1 MQSGFPFTK
10 FADRLASLVELSP
23 DDVDLL
29 AKMPATIGHFGS
41 RDVVAR
47 KGDRPSTCC
56 LLLQGYLCWTS
67 DGESQQQI
75 TSLHVPGDVPDLQ
88 SISAPQLQFDLTAFG
103 PVVVAFVPHR
113 FFREVNESSARLA
126 RALSLLMLT
135 DVWCLR
141 NWICNLAT
149 RDALARVAHLL
160 CELTVRLQAVGQAR
174 DFRFLSPFTQTDLAA
189 ACAISAVHANRTIQE
204 LRRRRLLQ
212 WTSRTIEIT
221 DWGGLARLAGFQ
233 PDYLGLRKPP
243 LPTTKDFLPAITEL
257 RA

>member
-10 FADRLASLVELSP
+10 FADRLASVAELSS
-23 DDVDLL
+23 DDLELL
-29 AKMPATIGHFGS
+29 SKMPATIGHFGS
-41 RDVVAR
+41 RDIVAR
-47 KGDRPSTCC
+47 KGDRPSNCC
-56 LLLQGYLCWTS
+56 LLLQGYLCWTV
-67 DGESQQQI
+67 DGDSQQQI
-75 TSLHVPGDVPDLQ
+75 TSLHVPGDIPDLQ
-88 SISAPQLQFDLTAFG
+88 TISAPRLQFDLTAFG

-113 FFREVNESSARLA
+113 FFRELSESSARLS
-126 RALSLLMLT
+126 RALSLLMLS

-174 DFRFLSPFTQTDLAA
+174 DYRFISPFTQTDLAA

-221 DWGGLARLAGFQ
+221 DWAGLVQLAGFQ
-233 PDYLGLRKPP
+233 PDYLGLRQPAPP
-243 LPTTKDFLPAITEL
+243 ESKAYNSLVAEI

>member
-10 FADRLASLVELSP
+10 FADRLASLVELSS

-41 RDVVAR
+41 RDIVAR
-47 KGDRPSTCC
+47 KGDRPTVCC
-56 LLLQGYLCWTS
+56 LLLQGYLCWTV
-67 DGESQQQI
+67 DCESQQQI
-75 TSLHVPGDVPDLQ
+75 TSLHVPGDIPDLQ
-88 SISAPQLQFDLTAFG
+88 ALSAPLLQFDLTAFG

-113 FFREVNESSARLA
+113 FFRELSEASARLS

-160 CELTVRLQAVGQAR
+160 CELTVRLQAIGQAR

-204 LRRRRLLQ
+204 LRRRKLLQ
-212 WTSRTIEIT
+212 WNSRTIEIT
-221 DWGGLARLAGFQ
+221 DWSGLVRLAGFQ
-233 PDYLGLRKPP
+233 PDYLGLRKPS
-243 LPTTKDFLPAITEL
+243 LQEAKDFNASLAEI
-257 RA
+257 RI